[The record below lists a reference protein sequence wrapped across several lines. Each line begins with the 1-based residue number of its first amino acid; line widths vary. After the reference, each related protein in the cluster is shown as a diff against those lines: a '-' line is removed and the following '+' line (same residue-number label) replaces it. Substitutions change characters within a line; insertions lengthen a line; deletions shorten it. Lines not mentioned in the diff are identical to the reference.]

1 MSDRRPDSSTETPT
15 TDGSE
20 RTAYTIRLELED
32 EPGSL
37 HHALGPIADH
47 GGNLRSIHHERGN
60 RTPRGNVPVE
70 IDLACSPEGFD
81 ALVADLRAAGVT
93 VIQAGPDQ
101 YDERVSV
108 VLTGDGVGVDLG
120 GALSAIDATSHASVV
135 SYAVSAPAGIET
147 PVARD
152 AASARLTLATERG
165 RRGEALAA
173 VGAVADEH
181 GLDVI
186 TPLAEVSGG

>member
-1 MSDRRPDSSTETPT
+1 MSNRRPDSSTETPT

-32 EPGSL
+32 QPGSL
-37 HHALGPIADH
+37 HHALGPIAEH

-93 VIQAGPDQ
+93 VIQAGPDR

-108 VLTGDGVGVDLG
+108 VLTGDGVGVDLA
-120 GALSAIDATSHASVV
+120 GALSAIDATPHASVV
-135 SYAVSAPAGIET
+135 SYAVSTPEGIET
-147 PVARD
+147 TVEQD
-152 AASARLTLATERG
+152 DASARLTLATERD
-165 RRGEALAA
+165 RRADALAA
-173 VGAVADEH
+173 VGELAAEH

-186 TPLAEVSGG
+186 APLPEVNGR